1 MCHLNPSG
9 SENEL
14 NSGIGRFAAYT
25 KRNWK
30 LDGFGNDASSNITQY
45 ENMFVKIW
53 GKSKTIIVWYVGMSF
68 CPCYL
73 IIQTQ
78 EGLTIETSCQV
89 MYERKYY

>member
-1 MCHLNPSG
+1 
-9 SENEL
+9 
-14 NSGIGRFAAYT
+14 
-25 KRNWK
+25 
-30 LDGFGNDASSNITQY
+30 
-45 ENMFVKIW
+45 MFVKIW

-89 MYERKYY
+89 MYERKVLLIINNLALSYQVLRNLYQL